1 MLILIISNLSD
12 RHSEVDLTAHAVCQR
27 GQIEWHYTFPYLLVK
42 FGRSGL
48 PYTACIRPTI
58 ASDGYHFNLVEDG
71 EEIPLQTH
79 GTAQSRSLPICMS

>member
-79 GTAQSRSLPICMS
+79 GTAQSRSLSIWS